1 MLSGPAHTRPDLDT
15 MLEFVRDAAPANMNF
30 DFFLSAHAPYP
41 FQIKAAISNSHW
53 AAVLHITTSIFDSGL
68 FLPCSDPASCDKLS
82 LLLLSAVKFI
92 LKCKQ
97 PQRACEVVELAHAR
111 APYLLS
117 TELVSVFAMGMRKY
131 THSSSPYTHPP
142 PCHAR
147 QQSRSQMCRSLNYDS
162 CRFCSSL
169 LAFHSPSH
177 DPETVQEC
185 AR

>member
-1 MLSGPAHTRPDLDT
+1 MFS
-15 MLEFVRDAAPANMNF
+15 
-30 DFFLSAHAPYP
+30 SCHASHPL
-41 FQIKAAISNSHW
+41 QIKTAISSSHW
-53 AAVLHITTSIFDSGL
+53 ASVLHIATSIFDSGI

-97 PQRACEVVELAHAR
+97 PQRACEVVALAQAR
-111 APYLLS
+111 AHYLLS

-131 THSSSPYTHPP
+131 PPSSSPRH
-142 PCHAR
+142 
-147 QQSRSQMCRSLNYDS
+147 QSRSQITRSLNYDS
-162 CRFCSSL
+162 CGFCLSL
-169 LAFHSPSH
+169 LAFHSSSK